1 MDKFYWYDD
10 INLNDFIDRNKVFK
24 KKFKYYN
31 LLLFKD
37 KWIYNKCFDSFLVE
51 NLLWIFYSIE
61 RWS

>member
-31 LLLFKD
+31 LLLF
-37 KWIYNKCFDSFLVE
+37 
-51 NLLWIFYSIE
+51 
-61 RWS
+61 